1 MPVYEP
7 KFVPCLPTV
16 PLWCWL
22 QEKNFFH
29 RVSERLSRPNVFIL
43 NNRWDMSETDS
54 DREMVE
60 KVRLQHLRFN
70 TDFLVKELKVA
81 RQKTAH
87 DRVFF
92 VSARETL
99 LVRESKVKGRGME
112 GEGAERSH
120 VTYTVTMVTLIT
132 VQSVCLSVCLYIHT
146 YIGLNLMNNWKQ
158 RLVEFDTFERKLKV
172 SGPNGTTVA

>member
-1 MPVYEP
+1 M
-7 KFVPCLPTV
+7 
-16 PLWCWL
+16 

-81 RQKTAH
+81 RRKTAH

-92 VSARETL
+92 VSAREAL
-99 LVRESKVKGRGME
+99 LVRESKAKGRGLE

-132 VQSVCLSVCLYIHT
+132 
-146 YIGLNLMNNWKQ
+146 
-158 RLVEFDTFERKLKV
+158 F
-172 SGPNGTTVA
+172 

>member
-1 MPVYEP
+1 M
-7 KFVPCLPTV
+7 
-16 PLWCWL
+16 
-22 QEKNFFH
+22 
-29 RVSERLSRPNVFIL
+29 SERLSRPNVFIL

-92 VSARETL
+92 VSAREAL
-99 LVRESKVKGRGME
+99 LVRESKAKGRGLE
-112 GEGAERSH
+112 GEGAERRSH

-132 VQSVCLSVCLYIHT
+132 FQSVYLCICMYV
-146 YIGLNLMNNWKQ
+146 GLNLMNNWKQ
-158 RLVEFDTFERKLKV
+158 RLVGWGGMVMCEVYAMRCSL
-172 SGPNGTTVA
+172 VATQAHLPRMVLV